1 MAAVVM
7 AAMGDTVAVGAM
19 DTVSMVVTTHH
30 KKRRA
35 TNWVHG
41 VRFIVTSLLDMHVN
55 FRAHDPKNKE

>member
-19 DTVSMVVTTHH
+19 DTVAMVVTTHH
-30 KKRRA
+30 KMRRA

-41 VRFIVTSLLDMHVN
+41 VRFIVTSLLDMHAN
-55 FRAHDPKNKE
+55 FRGMTQKKE